1 LKPEQLREFR
11 ERTMAE
17 RTAAAA
23 EEAGTGESKR
33 PAATSKNGK
42 QLASVEQMACAWIA
56 ESSPLQP
63 GFGKWTAAEDD
74 ELRALVRNDGP
85 EDWQKKSSSIG
96 PPCPAPATRSQ
107 VRAAASAAA
116 DGPLVD
122 MIDAPSG
129 EEEEEAECQARRNAG
144 HDG

>member
-96 PPCPAPATRSQ
+96 PPCPAPATRSP
-107 VRAAASAAA
+107 S
-116 DGPLVD
+116 PVD
-122 MIDAPSG
+122 A
-129 EEEEEAECQARRNAG
+129 
-144 HDG
+144 